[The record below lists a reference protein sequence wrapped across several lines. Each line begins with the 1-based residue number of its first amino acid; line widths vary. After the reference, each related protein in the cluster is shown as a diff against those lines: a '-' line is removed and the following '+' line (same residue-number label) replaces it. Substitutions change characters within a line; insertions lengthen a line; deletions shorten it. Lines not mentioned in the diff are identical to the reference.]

1 MELLKNIAFWA
12 WVVGNVAVNAFFP
25 ELVKSGWGFVLWL
38 AVWIPNVAVGFW
50 MDRNW

>member
-12 WVVGNVAVNAFFP
+12 WLVGNVAVTAFFP
-25 ELVKSGWGFVLWL
+25 ELVKSGWGQVPVLT
-38 AVWIPNVAVGFW
+38 VWIANTAVGFW